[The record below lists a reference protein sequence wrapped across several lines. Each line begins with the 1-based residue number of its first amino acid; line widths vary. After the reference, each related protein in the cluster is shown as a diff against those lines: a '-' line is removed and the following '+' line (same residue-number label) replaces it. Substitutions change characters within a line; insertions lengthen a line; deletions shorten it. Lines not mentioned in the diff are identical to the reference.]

1 MTWQDFFAMRPN
13 GRPDRWRLPV
23 TDAVTGGVGQL
34 FGGVAFGAAV
44 AVLQELTGKPIAWAT
59 AQFLSNAF
67 PPEVVE
73 LDATVVVDGR
83 NFCQARL
90 VGHVGDRE
98 VVSVLAALG
107 AKSFAGE
114 GTWRVM
120 PAVAP
125 PQRCVRRAAFGP
137 DPGGLHTR
145 IEQRI
150 VEGEWGTEAFS
161 PAGVCRVW
169 MRMDDGFAATP
180 AGLAVV
186 ADFLPLGIRSALGR
200 ELFGSSLD
208 NTVRYVQPAPAGHD
222 GWVLADLQVDAVQHG
237 VGHGTVHLWSSEG
250 TLLAVAS
257 QTCSMR
263 ELRPGEG

>member
-1 MTWQDFFAMRPN
+1 MTWQDFFGMGPGERPE
-13 GRPDRWRLPV
+13 RWRLPV

-44 AVLQELTGKPIAWAT
+44 AVLEELTGKPAAWAT

-67 PPEVVE
+67 PPEQLE
-73 LDATVVVDGR
+73 LDATVVVHGH
-83 NFCQARL
+83 NFSQARV

-107 AKSFAGE
+107 AKRFDGN
-114 GTWRVM
+114 GMWRVM
-120 PAVAP
+120 PLVAP
-125 PQRCVRRAAFGP
+125 PDQCARRAAFGP

-150 VEGEWGTEAFS
+150 VEGEWGNEAFS

-169 MRMDDGFAATP
+169 MRMADGFAATP

-208 NTVRYVQPAPAGHD
+208 NTVRYVQPPPPDHD

-237 VGHGTVHLWSSEG
+237 VGHGTVHLWSGDG

-263 ELRPGEG
+263 ELRPGER